1 MNERMKYQKKVVYQ
15 ECTQAIIFA
24 RVSSK
29 RQKDEGISL
38 QVQEE
43 NTTQYCKD
51 KGLKVIAT
59 YSIDESST
67 HGDRKVFHEMI
78 NFAAGC
84 EGTRLQKYRPCRQFE
99 VTYIKQ
105 ETEE

>member
-1 MNERMKYQKKVVYQ
+1 MRKKYQKRVVSQ
-15 ECTQAIIFA
+15 KCTQAIIFA

-84 EGTRLQKYRPCRQFE
+84 EGKVAIVVAYVDRLQRLPE
-99 VTYIKQ
+99 DS
-105 ETEE
+105 